1 MEITPQEPSMHMIH
15 RFSLLLVL
23 LPGLLFAGIAPAE
36 LPASTRWYLHADLVE
51 MRESEVGR
59 KLYGWL
65 EKEVFS
71 ELREGLDLDLDKEID
86 RITLFS
92 QGEEDAVLAIRGRFS
107 KSTREKI
114 LALAER
120 KARVDEKEADGRTYY
135 RFREIDDVEL
145 DGYFS
150 FAVDGLLLLTSDTA
164 AMERLLANG
173 GRVAEREAAGG
184 TLLVLTADRDLMQA
198 GLRAD
203 AAKGD
208 SWESQILKHTR
219 EAALLIADRD
229 GLAAIEARVVADD
242 PAMAVSLAGI
252 VGGLIGL
259 QAMAAEE
266 KPAIAELLGKTKVT
280 VNEGILAVTALV
292 EPELIARLV
301 SE

>member
-1 MEITPQEPSMHMIH
+1 MHMIH
-15 RFSLLLVL
+15 RLALLLVL
-23 LPGLLFAGIAPAE
+23 LPGLTFAGIAPAE
-36 LPASTRWYLHADLVE
+36 LPANTRWYLHADLVE
-51 MRESEVGR
+51 MRDSEVGR

-107 KSTREKI
+107 EETRDKI

-120 KARVDEKEADGRTYY
+120 KTRVDEQEADGRTYY
-135 RFREIDDVEL
+135 RFREVDDTDL

-150 FAVDGLLLLTSDTA
+150 FAVDGLLLLTSNTS

-173 GRVAEREAAGG
+173 GRIEQREAAGG

-198 GLRAD
+198 GIRAD
-203 AAKGD
+203 APQGD

-229 GLAAIEARVVADD
+229 GLAAIEAKVVADD

-266 KPAIAELLGKTKVT
+266 ESAIAELLGKTKVT

-292 EPELIARLV
+292 EPELIARLI